1 VNCLKEKVTTF
12 LNDLPKI
19 DEESNI
25 MLQQSLSQNELYGM
39 IMENGKSPGIDGI
52 PVDFYKI

>member
-1 VNCLKEKVTTF
+1 VTTF